1 MNSTSLRGELETAL
15 QPTSRSTVPVD
26 DRDWLPALEGRHVT
40 LRALRPSDA
49 GALHGLLTAPEVA
62 RFVSA
67 PPSSVEAFERFI
79 VKANRQRSG
88 KYICF
93 AVTLKGSDT
102 AIGMFQIR
110 ETEPNFQAAEW
121 GFALGSA
128 FWGTGIFSESAQLIL
143 QFVFLTLGVHRLEAR
158 AAVRNGRGGRALQK
172 LGAVQEGVLRK
183 SFKCN
188 GEYLDQVLYA
198 IVRTTGAPRARLV
211 SRHWSSISSSSA
223 QAGGGR
229 MFRCPAYFDRFIG
242 RDGSDDHSL
251 HDPGYNFA
259 PCRPACSSA
268 SRFWHAVTPD
278 PQ

>member
-1 MNSTSLRGELETAL
+1 MNSTTLQRDSETAL
-15 QPTSRSTVPVD
+15 QPVSRATAVVND
-26 DRDWLPALEGRHVT
+26 LDWLPVLEGRHVL

-49 GALHGLLTAPEVA
+49 AVLHSLLTAPEVA

-67 PPSSVEAFERFI
+67 PPANVEAFERFI

-88 KYICF
+88 KYICY

-102 AIGMFQIR
+102 AIGIFQIR

-121 GFALGSA
+121 GFALGST
-128 FWGTGIFSESAQLIL
+128 FWGTGIFTESAQLIL

-172 LGAVQEGVLRK
+172 MGAVQEGVLRK

-198 IVRTTGAPRARLV
+198 IVK
-211 SRHWSSISSSSA
+211 
-223 QAGGGR
+223 
-229 MFRCPAYFDRFIG
+229 
-242 RDGSDDHSL
+242 DDW
-251 HDPGYNFA
+251 
-259 PCRPACSSA
+259 SA
-268 SRFWHAVTPD
+268 SRQIDTLPLVLH
-278 PQ
+278 

>member
-1 MNSTSLRGELETAL
+1 MNSPTLQRNVEALL
-15 QPTSRSTVPVD
+15 QPVSRPATVLNEG
-26 DRDWLPALEGRHVT
+26 DWLPVLEGRNVM
-40 LRALRPSDA
+40 LRTLRPSDA
-49 GALHGLLTAPEVA
+49 AVLHSLLTAPEVV

-88 KYICF
+88 KYICY

-110 ETEPNFQAAEW
+110 ETEPNFEAAEW

-128 FWGTGIFSESAQLIL
+128 FWGTGIFAESAQLIL

-172 LGAVQEGVLRK
+172 MGAVQEGVLRK

-198 IVRTTGAPRARLV
+198 IVK
-211 SRHWSSISSSSA
+211 
-223 QAGGGR
+223 
-229 MFRCPAYFDRFIG
+229 
-242 RDGSDDHSL
+242 DDW
-251 HDPGYNFA
+251 
-259 PCRPACSSA
+259 SA
-268 SRFWHAVTPD
+268 SRLMAPPLVLH
-278 PQ
+278 

>member
-1 MNSTSLRGELETAL
+1 MNSPSLQRNVEAVL
-15 QPTSRSTVPVD
+15 QPVSRSTTVVND
-26 DRDWLPALEGRHVT
+26 VDWLPVLEGRNVT
-40 LRALRPSDA
+40 LRALRLSDA
-49 GALHGLLTAPEVA
+49 AVLHSLLTAPEVV

-88 KYICF
+88 KYICY

-110 ETEPNFQAAEW
+110 ETEPNFEAAEW

-128 FWGTGIFSESAQLIL
+128 FWGTGIFAESAQLIL

-172 LGAVQEGVLRK
+172 MGAVQEGVLRK

-198 IVRTTGAPRARLV
+198 IVK
-211 SRHWSSISSSSA
+211 
-223 QAGGGR
+223 
-229 MFRCPAYFDRFIG
+229 
-242 RDGSDDHSL
+242 DDW
-251 HDPGYNFA
+251 
-259 PCRPACSSA
+259 SA
-268 SRFWHAVTPD
+268 SLQLAAPPLVLH
-278 PQ
+278 

>member
-1 MNSTSLRGELETAL
+1 MNSTTLQRDVEPAL
-15 QPTSRSTVPVD
+15 QPVSRPTAVAD
-26 DRDWLPALEGRHVT
+26 DREWLPVLEGRHVV
-40 LRALRPSDA
+40 LRGLRPSDA

-88 KYICF
+88 KYICY

-110 ETEPNFQAAEW
+110 ETEPQFAVAEW
-121 GFALGSA
+121 GFALGST
-128 FWGTGIFSESAQLIL
+128 FWGTGIFTECATLIL

-158 AAVRNGRGGRALQK
+158 AAVRNGRGSRALQK
-172 LGAVQEGVLRK
+172 VGAVQEGVLRK

-198 IVRTTGAPRARLV
+198 IVKDDWSGSLQLAAPPLV
-211 SRHWSSISSSSA
+211 
-223 QAGGGR
+223 
-229 MFRCPAYFDRFIG
+229 
-242 RDGSDDHSL
+242 L
-251 HDPGYNFA
+251 H
-259 PCRPACSSA
+259 
-268 SRFWHAVTPD
+268 
-278 PQ
+278 

>member
-1 MNSTSLRGELETAL
+1 MNSTILQRDVEAAL
-15 QPTSRSTVPVD
+15 QPVSRPTAVAD
-26 DRDWLPALEGRHVT
+26 DHDWLPVLEGRHVV
-40 LRALRPSDA
+40 LRGLRPSDA

-62 RFVSA
+62 RFVST
-67 PPSSVEAFERFI
+67 PPASVEAFERFI

-88 KYICF
+88 KYICY

-110 ETEPNFQAAEW
+110 ETEPDFQAAEW

-128 FWGTGIFSESAQLIL
+128 FWGTGIFTESAWLIL

-172 LGAVQEGVLRK
+172 MGAVQEGVLRK

-198 IVRTTGAPRARLV
+198 IVK
-211 SRHWSSISSSSA
+211 
-223 QAGGGR
+223 
-229 MFRCPAYFDRFIG
+229 
-242 RDGSDDHSL
+242 DDW
-251 HDPGYNFA
+251 
-259 PCRPACSSA
+259 SA
-268 SRFWHAVTPD
+268 SRQMAAPALVLH
-278 PQ
+278 

>member
-15 QPTSRSTVPVD
+15 QPISRSTVPVD

-49 GALHGLLTAPEVA
+49 AALHGLLTAPEVA

-79 VKANRQRSG
+79 AKANRQRSG
-88 KYICF
+88 KYICY

-172 LGAVQEGVLRK
+172 MGAVQEGVLRK
-183 SFKCN
+183 SFMCN

-198 IVRTTGAPRARLV
+198 IVK
-211 SRHWSSISSSSA
+211 
-223 QAGGGR
+223 
-229 MFRCPAYFDRFIG
+229 
-242 RDGSDDHSL
+242 DDW
-251 HDPGYNFA
+251 
-259 PCRPACSSA
+259 SA
-268 SRFWHAVTPD
+268 SRETRQPAVVLH
-278 PQ
+278 